1 MLNRLDV
8 LVILEEVLLAA
19 RQHGV
24 EAAKG
29 SKEFEQGLAMAY
41 YDVLTVAIEQAQ
53 LLGVDLDEIGLAGF
67 DPDKEILNTRREAI
81 SAA

>member
-8 LVILEEVLLAA
+8 LVILEEVLLVA

-29 SKEFEQGLAMAY
+29 SKEFDQGLAMAY

-67 DPDKEILNTRREAI
+67 DPDKEILNARCEAI